1 MSDSV
6 TRRAKVFS
14 RRYFVTV
21 EKTQNGVWVAKGT
34 DKGVWI
40 QVEGSS
46 EEAAMARWKE
56 IAETKGM

>member
-1 MSDSV
+1 
-6 TRRAKVFS
+6 VFS

-34 DKGVWI
+34 YKGVWI